1 MLMFFVITFLVPVL
15 DQFIKFGVKFG
26 IAENARIE
34 TFLPFLTLTNVKNF
48 GAALGMLANG
58 RYILIAVTLFIMIY
72 FLYLIFIKKIRSHLF
87 LIASSLIIGGGIGN
101 LIDRLLLGY
110 VFDYLSLSFFPPVCN
125 FADYSITAG
134 IILLAIFVLKSDNKT
149 LSEFI

>member
-15 DQFIKFGVKFG
+15 DQFIKFGVKSG

-58 RYILIAVTLFIMIY
+58 RYILIAVALLIMIY

-110 VFDYLSLSFFPPVCN
+110 VVDYLSLSFFPPVCN

>member
-15 DQFIKFGVKFG
+15 DQFIKFGVKSG

-34 TFLPFLTLTNVKNF
+34 TFLPFLILTNVKNF

-58 RYILIAVTLFIMIY
+58 RYILIAVTLLIMIY

-110 VFDYLSLSFFPPVCN
+110 VVDYLSLSFFPPVCN

>member
-1 MLMFFVITFLVPVL
+1 MFVFFVITFLVPIL
-15 DQFIKFGVKFG
+15 DQFIKFAVELN
-26 IAENARIE
+26 IAENSQVE

-48 GAALGMLANG
+48 GAALGMLSNG
-58 RYILIAVTLFIMIY
+58 RYILIAVTLLIMIY

-110 VFDYLSLSFFPPVCN
+110 VVDYLSLSFFPPICN
-125 FADYSITAG
+125 FADYSITTG
-134 IILLAIFVLKSDNKT
+134 IVLLAIFVLKTDSKT

>member
-15 DQFIKFGVKFG
+15 DQFIKFGVKSG

-58 RYILIAVTLFIMIY
+58 RYILIAVALLIMIY

-110 VFDYLSLSFFPPVCN
+110 VVDYLSLSFFPPVCN

-149 LSEFI
+149 LSEFN

>member
-15 DQFIKFGVKFG
+15 DQFIKFGVKSG

-58 RYILIAVTLFIMIY
+58 RYILIAVTLLIMIY

-110 VFDYLSLSFFPPVCN
+110 VVDYLSLSFFPPVCN

>member
-15 DQFIKFGVKFG
+15 DQFIKFGVKSG

-72 FLYLIFIKKIRSHLF
+72 FLYLIFKKKIRSHLF

-110 VFDYLSLSFFPPVCN
+110 VVDYLSLSFFPPVCN

>member
-1 MLMFFVITFLVPVL
+1 MLVFFVITFLVPIL
-15 DQFIKFGVKFG
+15 DQFIKFAVELN
-26 IAENARIE
+26 IAENSQVE

-48 GAALGMLANG
+48 GAALGMLSNG
-58 RYILIAVTLFIMIY
+58 RYILIAVTLLIMIY

-110 VFDYLSLSFFPPVCN
+110 VVDYLSLSFFPPICN
-125 FADYSITAG
+125 FADYSITIG
-134 IILLAIFVLKSDNKT
+134 IVLLAIFVLKTDSKT

>member
-1 MLMFFVITFLVPVL
+1 MLLFFVITFLIPVL
-15 DQFIKFGVKFG
+15 DQFIKLAVKSS
-26 IAENARIE
+26 IAENAKVE

-58 RYILIAVTLFIMIY
+58 RYILIAVTLLIMIY

-87 LIASSLIIGGGIGN
+87 LIASSLIVGGGIGN
-101 LIDRLLLGY
+101 LIDRLMLGY
-110 VFDYLSLSFFPPVCN
+110 VVDYLSLSFFSPICN
-125 FADYSITAG
+125 FSDYSITAG
-134 IILLAIFVLKSDNKT
+134 VVLLAIFVLKADSKT

>member
-1 MLMFFVITFLVPVL
+1 MLLFFVITFLIPVL
-15 DQFIKFGVKFG
+15 DQFIKLAVKSS
-26 IAENARIE
+26 IAENAKVE

-58 RYILIAVTLFIMIY
+58 RYILIAVTLLIMIY
-72 FLYLIFIKKIRSHLF
+72 FLYLIFIKKIQSHLF
-87 LIASSLIIGGGIGN
+87 LIASSLIVGGGIGN
-101 LIDRLLLGY
+101 LIDRLMLGY
-110 VFDYLSLSFFPPVCN
+110 VVDYLSLSFFSPICN

-134 IILLAIFVLKSDNKT
+134 VVLLAIFVLKADSKT

>member
-15 DQFIKFGVKFG
+15 DQFIKFGVKSG

-58 RYILIAVTLFIMIY
+58 RYILIAVTLLIIIY

-110 VFDYLSLSFFPPVCN
+110 VVDYLSLSFFPPVCN

>member
-15 DQFIKFGVKFG
+15 DQFIKFGVKSG

-34 TFLPFLTLTNVKNF
+34 TFLPFLTLTNVRNF

-58 RYILIAVTLFIMIY
+58 RYILIAVTLLIIIY

-110 VFDYLSLSFFPPVCN
+110 VVDYLSLSFFPPVCN

>member
-15 DQFIKFGVKFG
+15 DQFIKFGVKSG

-58 RYILIAVTLFIMIY
+58 RYILIAVTLLIMIY
-72 FLYLIFIKKIRSHLF
+72 FLYLIFKKKIRSHLF

-110 VFDYLSLSFFPPVCN
+110 VVDYLSLSFFPPVCN

>member
-15 DQFIKFGVKFG
+15 DQFIKFGVKSG

-48 GAALGMLANG
+48 GAALGMLTNG
-58 RYILIAVTLFIMIY
+58 RYILIAVTLLIMIY

-110 VFDYLSLSFFPPVCN
+110 VVDYLSLSFFPPVCN

>member
-15 DQFIKFGVKFG
+15 DQFIKFGVKSG

-110 VFDYLSLSFFPPVCN
+110 VVDYLSLSFFPPVCN

>member
-1 MLMFFVITFLVPVL
+1 MLLFFVITFLIPVL
-15 DQFIKFGVKFG
+15 DQFIKLAVKSS
-26 IAENARIE
+26 IAENAKVE

-58 RYILIAVTLFIMIY
+58 RYILIAVTLLIMIY
-72 FLYLIFIKKIRSHLF
+72 FLYLIFIKKNRSHLF
-87 LIASSLIIGGGIGN
+87 LIASSLIVGGGIGN
-101 LIDRLLLGY
+101 LIDRLMLGY
-110 VFDYLSLSFFPPVCN
+110 VVDYLSLSFFSPICN

-134 IILLAIFVLKSDNKT
+134 VVLLAIFVLKADSKT

>member
-1 MLMFFVITFLVPVL
+1 MLVFFVITFLVPIL
-15 DQFIKFGVKFG
+15 DQFIKFAVELN
-26 IAENARIE
+26 IAENSQVE

-48 GAALGMLANG
+48 GAALGMLSNG
-58 RYILIAVTLFIMIY
+58 RYILIAVTLLIMIY
-72 FLYLIFIKKIRSHLF
+72 FLYLILIKKIRSHLF

-110 VFDYLSLSFFPPVCN
+110 VVDYLSLSFFPPICN
-125 FADYSITAG
+125 FADYSITTG
-134 IILLAIFVLKSDNKT
+134 IVLLAIFVLKTDSKT